1 MFSVSRLSRQIIL
14 YNNFS
19 KLSRHLQYNGHK
31 HHQKHTLLINV
42 TRQMSE
48 DLSAKLS
55 ALELK
60 MLDIEKS
67 NASISGSESVDKAI
81 HSYQEQILH
90 KLLEIRNQMILEGRD
105 FDQVVRDR
113 DAALAENKKLKEVV
127 EKQNY
132 RISHLIK
139 ALNEEESK
147 H

>member
-1 MFSVSRLSRQIIL
+1 
-14 YNNFS
+14 
-19 KLSRHLQYNGHK
+19 
-31 HHQKHTLLINV
+31 
-42 TRQMSE
+42 MSE

-81 HSYQEQILH
+81 HSYQEQVLH